1 MCQVTH
7 IGAITLPYSVNT
19 TVLLESGGTTE
30 KGLRLTLGVDN
41 EADLAWLNDALASG
55 NVLWALRVG
64 GHGFL
69 PRGVW

>member
-19 TVLLESGGTTE
+19 TVQQECWGTTE

-41 EADLAWLNDALASG
+41 EAALAWLMDALASG
-55 NVLWALRVG
+55 NVL
-64 GHGFL
+64 
-69 PRGVW
+69 